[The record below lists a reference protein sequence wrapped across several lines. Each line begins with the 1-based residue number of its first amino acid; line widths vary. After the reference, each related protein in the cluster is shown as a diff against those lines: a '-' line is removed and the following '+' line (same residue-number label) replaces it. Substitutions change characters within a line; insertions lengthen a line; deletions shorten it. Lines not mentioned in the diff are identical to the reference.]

1 MTSVAK
7 DAIGQDIHVRRVIS
21 GSIQISTIMVD
32 GRDARLIE
40 SFESDSKE
48 AGRSSSVGNIELMGH
63 A

>member
-7 DAIGQDIHVRRVIS
+7 DAIGQDIHGRHVIF
-21 GSIQISTIMVD
+21 GSIRISTLVVD

-40 SFESDSKE
+40 SFEFDSTE
-48 AGRSSSVGNIELMGH
+48 NGRSSSVGNRELMRH